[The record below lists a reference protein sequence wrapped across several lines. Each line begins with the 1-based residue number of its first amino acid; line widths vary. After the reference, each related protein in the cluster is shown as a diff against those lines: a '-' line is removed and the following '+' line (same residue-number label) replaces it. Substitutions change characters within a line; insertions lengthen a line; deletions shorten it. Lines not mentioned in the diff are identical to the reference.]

1 MKLIAEKERKRKRS
15 TQAEK
20 NEWEREAFTKSGN
33 EEALNI
39 TKIGSNN
46 NWMHKHMYRMNNG
59 PKIEFIDFIMNK

>member
-1 MKLIAEKERKRKRS
+1 MRKR
-15 TQAEK
+15 
-20 NEWEREAFTKSGN
+20 EAVTKSGN

>member
-1 MKLIAEKERKRKRS
+1 MRKRE
-15 TQAEK
+15 TVT
-20 NEWEREAFTKSGN
+20 NSGN

-46 NWMHKHMYRMNNG
+46 NWMHKHMYGMNNG